1 MNYKDIIKSIRN
13 KNLHPIFFLTGDEP
27 FYIDKIS
34 EYLIEN
40 ILKNEEKE
48 FNQSILY
55 GKDIEVS
62 QIIEEAK
69 QFPFGSEKRVVIVKE
84 AQEIRKIEQLESYL
98 DNPQL
103 STILV
108 ICYKYKKIDKRK
120 LFGKKLKVKS
130 LFFESKK
137 LYENEIPN
145 WIENYVSEKGF
156 SIEEKGKFMLTEFL
170 GTDLSMISNELDKLI
185 LLINKKKITSRDIE
199 DNIGISKEYNIF
211 EFQEALGSKNILKSY
226 KIANHFASNTR
237 KHPLVLILG
246 MLFSFFQ
253 KIMIYHNIS
262 DRRRENLAKKLG
274 VNPFFINQYSLAA
287 KNYPQKKLY
296 NIFTHLKE
304 YDLKSKGVNNK
315 STDDGELLKELIYKI
330 LH

>member
-1 MNYKDIIKSIRN
+1 VNYKEIITSIRN
-13 KNLHPIFFLTGDEP
+13 KNLHPIFFLTGNEP

-34 EYLIEN
+34 EFLIEN
-40 ILKNEEKE
+40 ILLKEEKE

-69 QFPFGSEKRVVIVKE
+69 QFPFGSEKRLVIVKE
-84 AQEIRKIEQLESYL
+84 AQEIRKIEKLESYL

-120 LFGKKLKVKS
+120 IFGKKLKTKS
-130 LFFESKK
+130 LFYESKK

-156 SIEEKGKFMLTEFL
+156 SIEEKAKFMLTEFL
-170 GTDLSMISNELDKLI
+170 GADLSKISNELNKLI
-185 LLINKKKITSRDIE
+185 LVIDNKKITSRDVE
-199 DNIGISKEYNIF
+199 YNIGISKEYNIF
-211 EFQEALGSKNILKSY
+211 EFQEALGSKNILKSF
-226 KIANHFASNTR
+226 KIAKYFASNTK
-237 KHPLVLILG
+237 KHPLVLIIG
-246 MLFSFFQ
+246 ILFAFFQ
-253 KIMIYHNIS
+253 KIITYHNII
-262 DRRRENLAKKLG
+262 DRSKENIAKKLG
-274 VNPFFINQYSLAA
+274 INPFFINQYSLAA

-296 NIFTHLKE
+296 SIFTYLKE

-315 STDDGELLKELIYKI
+315 STNDGELLKELIYKI

>member
-1 MNYKDIIKSIRN
+1 MNYKEIITSIRN
-13 KNLHPIFFLTGDEP
+13 KNIQPILFLTGDEP
-27 FYIDKIS
+27 FYIDRIC
-34 EYLIEN
+34 EFIINN
-40 ILKNEEKE
+40 ILEKEEKE

-55 GKDIEVS
+55 GKDIQVT

-120 LFGKKLKVKS
+120 TFGKKLITKS

-137 LYENEIPN
+137 LYENEVPN

-156 SIEEKGKFMLTEFL
+156 RIEEKAKFMLTEFL
-170 GTDLSMISNELDKLI
+170 GVELSKISNELDKLI
-185 LLINKKKITSRDIE
+185 LLTNNKKITSKDVE
-199 DNIGISKEYNIF
+199 ENIGISKDYNIF

-226 KIANHFASNTR
+226 KIVNHFASNTK
-237 KHPLVLILG
+237 KHPLVLIIG
-246 MLFSFFQ
+246 ILFSFFQ
-253 KIMIYHNIS
+253 KIMTYHHIS
-262 DRRRENLAKKLG
+262 DRRRGNIANKLG

-287 KNYPQKKLY
+287 RNYPQKKLY
-296 NIFTHLKE
+296 NIFSYLKE

-315 STDDGELLKELIYKI
+315 NTNDGELLKELIYKI